1 MGRTIKY
8 FRNRALHCIP
18 KPRFT
23 TLKNQMKINFEK
35 TLLLKIV

>member
-8 FRNRALHCIP
+8 SRNRAS

-23 TLKNQMKINFEK
+23 TLKNQMKINYEK